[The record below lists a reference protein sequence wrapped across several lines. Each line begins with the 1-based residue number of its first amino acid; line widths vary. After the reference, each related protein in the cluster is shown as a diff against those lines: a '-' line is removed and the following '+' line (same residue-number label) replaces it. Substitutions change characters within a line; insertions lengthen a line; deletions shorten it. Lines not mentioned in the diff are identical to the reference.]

1 MRRLLMASA
10 IAISPLIAALYIEP
24 ANAQDE
30 PRKGS
35 FDWSLDEENGIIRLD
50 TDDPTYD
57 IWNRQRD
64 RSKDPKREAGP
75 IQLNRTVL
83 GMPFHGIPTFLRR
96 PVAIY
101 PEDLKAGNVDAAFLG
116 VPIDFNSVRR
126 GALLGPQAIRT
137 AEILMAWRSDGNEMV
152 QHSDTMIDPLS
163 ILNVVDYGDAPVE
176 LFSLERSVGAVIP
189 VVREAAKTGATLLIA
204 GGSHSVPYPTVRGIV
219 EANGGKKGSVGLIH
233 FDAHQDAQPY
243 GIGHAAHYGNFIRTL
258 VLDEIV
264 EGKHII
270 QVGMR
275 GPANSRSG
283 LEFQREHG
291 IKTFY
296 MPEIRRDGF
305 QAVAEKI
312 LKELEDLPDKLYISL
327 DLDFYDSSVATGT
340 TAPEPGGAMPG
351 DLFPFL
357 RAMAIK
363 KDVVGMDIVE
373 IAPMLDDAT
382 KSTMLLATRSF
393 YELLVG
399 MALKK
404 EGVTDPWYIHPDVRS
419 GTGRGK

>member
-1 MRRLLMASA
+1 MRYHLMASA
-10 IAISPLIAALYIEP
+10 IAVLPFLAALSITP
-24 ANAQDE
+24 AAAQDE

-35 FDWSLDEENGIIRLD
+35 FDWSLDEKKGIIRLN
-50 TDDPTYD
+50 TDDPTYA
-57 IWNRQRD
+57 IWKQQRD
-64 RSKDPKREAGP
+64 RSKDPKREPGP

-101 PEDLKAGNVDAAFLG
+101 PEDLKAGKVDAAFLG

-126 GALLGPQAIRT
+126 GAMLGPQAIRT
-137 AEILMAWRSDGNEMV
+137 AEILMAWRSDGEEMV
-152 QHSDTMIDPLS
+152 QHTETMIDPLS

-176 LFSLERSVGAVIP
+176 LFSLERSIGATIP

-204 GGSHSVPYPTVRGIV
+204 GGSHSVPYPTMRGIV
-219 EANGGKKGSVGLIH
+219 EANGGKGSVGLIH

-258 VLDEIV
+258 VLDNIV

-283 LEFQREHG
+283 LDFQRKHG
-291 IKTFY
+291 IKTIY

-305 QAVAEKI
+305 KAVAEKI
-312 LKELEDLPDKLYISL
+312 LKQFDDLPDKLYISL
-327 DLDFYDSSVATGT
+327 DLDFYDSSVAIGT

-351 DLFPFL
+351 DFFPL
-357 RAMAIK
+357 IRAMAIK
-363 KDVVGMDIVE
+363 KHVVGMDIVE
-373 IAPMLDDAT
+373 IAPMLDNAT
-382 KSTMLLATRSF
+382 KSTMLLASRSF

-404 EGVTDPWYIHPDVRS
+404 KGITDPWYLHP
-419 GTGRGK
+419 GLMAKKQ

>member
-1 MRRLLMASA
+1 MTGW
-10 IAISPLIAALYIEP
+10 
-24 ANAQDE
+24 ANAQDK

-35 FDWSLDEENGIIRLD
+35 FDWSLDEKNGIIRLN
-50 TDDPTYD
+50 TDDPTYA
-57 IWNRQRD
+57 IWKQERD
-64 RSKDPKREAGP
+64 RSKDPKREPGP

-101 PEDLKAGNVDAAFLG
+101 PEDLKAGKVDAAFLG

-126 GALLGPQAIRT
+126 GAMLGPQAIRT
-137 AEILMAWRSDGNEMV
+137 AEILMAWRSDGKEMV

-176 LFSLERSVGAVIP
+176 LFSLERSVGATIP

-204 GGSHSVPYPTVRGIV
+204 GGSHSVPYPTMRGIV
-219 EANGGKKGSVGLIH
+219 EANGGKGSVGLIH

-258 VLDEIV
+258 VLDNIV

-283 LEFQREHG
+283 LDFQRKHG
-291 IKTFY
+291 IKTIY

-305 QAVAEKI
+305 KAVAEKI
-312 LKELEDLPDKLYISL
+312 LKQFDDLPDKLYISL
-327 DLDFYDSSVATGT
+327 DLDFYDSSVAIGT

-351 DLFPFL
+351 DFFPL
-357 RAMAIK
+357 IRAMAIK
-363 KDVVGMDIVE
+363 KHVVGMDIVE
-373 IAPMLDDAT
+373 VAPMLDNAT
-382 KSTMLLATRSF
+382 KSTMLLASRSF

-404 EGVTDPWYIHPDVRS
+404 KGITDPWYLHP
-419 GTGRGK
+419 GLMAKKQ

>member
-1 MRRLLMASA
+1 MSMKAMVSAISVACLAGFLLTGVASA
-10 IAISPLIAALYIEP
+10 QE
-24 ANAQDE
+24 Q

-35 FDWSLDEENGIIRLD
+35 FDWSLDEENGIIRLN
-50 TDDPTYD
+50 TDDPTYA
-57 IWNRQRD
+57 IWKQQRD
-64 RSKDPKREAGP
+64 RSKDPKREPGP
-75 IQLNRTVL
+75 IQLNRVVL

-101 PEDLKAGNVDAAFLG
+101 PEDLVAGKVDAAFLG

-126 GALLGPQAIRT
+126 GTMLGPQAIRT
-137 AEILMAWRSDGNEMV
+137 AEVLMVWRSDGQPMA
-152 QHSDTMIDPLS
+152 QHTETMIDPLS

-176 LFSLERSVGAVIP
+176 LFSLERSIGATIP

-233 FDAHQDAQPY
+233 FDAHQDLQPY

-258 VLDEIV
+258 ILDNIV

-275 GPANSRSG
+275 GPVNSLSG
-283 LEFQREHG
+283 LDFQRKHG
-291 IKTFY
+291 IKTIY
-296 MPEIRRDGF
+296 MPEIHRDGF
-305 QAVAEKI
+305 KAVAEKI
-312 LKELEDLPDKLYISL
+312 LKQFDDLPDKLYISL
-327 DLDFYDSSVATGT
+327 DLDFYDSSVAIGT
-340 TAPEPGGAMPG
+340 TAAEPGGVMPG
-351 DLFPFL
+351 DFFPL
-357 RAMAIK
+357 IRAMAIK
-363 KDVVGMDIVE
+363 KHVVGMDIVE
-373 IAPMLDDAT
+373 VAPMLDTAT
-382 KSTMLLATRSF
+382 KSTMLLASRSF

-404 EGVTDPWYIHPDVRS
+404 QGIADPWYLHPDLIP
-419 GTGRGK
+419 KP

>member
-1 MRRLLMASA
+1 MRYRLMASA
-10 IAISPLIAALYIEP
+10 IAVLSFFAHPSITPAA
-24 ANAQDE
+24 AQDE

-35 FDWSLDEENGIIRLD
+35 FDWSLDEENGIIRLN
-50 TDDPTYD
+50 TDDPTYA
-57 IWNRQRD
+57 IWKQQRD
-64 RSKDPKREAGP
+64 RSKDPKREPGP
-75 IQLNRTVL
+75 IQLNRTVM

-101 PEDLKAGNVDAAFLG
+101 PEDLEAGNVDAAFLG

-126 GALLGPQAIRT
+126 GSMLGPQAIRT
-137 AEILMAWRSDGNEMV
+137 AEILLAWRSDGQEFM
-152 QHSDTMIDPLS
+152 HHTDTMIDPLS

-176 LFSLERSVGAVIP
+176 LFSLERSIGATIP
-189 VVREAAKTGATLLIA
+189 VVREAAKTGVTLLIA

-219 EANGGKKGSVGLIH
+219 EANGGKGSVALIH

-275 GPANSRSG
+275 GPANATSG

-305 QAVAEKI
+305 QAVAERI
-312 LKELEDLPDKLYISL
+312 LKELENVPDKLYISL
-327 DLDFYDSSVATGT
+327 DLDFYDSSVAIGT

-351 DLFPFL
+351 DFFPLL
-357 RAMAIK
+357 RAMAIN

-373 IAPMLDDAT
+373 IAPMLDNAT
-382 KSTMLLATRSF
+382 KSTMLLAVRSF

-404 EGVTDPWYIHPDVRS
+404 QGITDPWYLHPDVITQR
-419 GTGRGK
+419 